1 MCLERGSLINEV
13 FESYVTLCDQM
24 YKKGCEEKDLMAK
37 KFRQMIERQ
46 VMEHNKQMAEKM
58 HQASLLTEEEKLHL
72 SQTQEYRMQIQLM
85 EDQLKI

>member
-37 KFRQMIERQ
+37 KFRQMIER
-46 VMEHNKQMAEKM
+46 
-58 HQASLLTEEEKLHL
+58 
-72 SQTQEYRMQIQLM
+72 
-85 EDQLKI
+85 